1 MKYSIPIIRKT
12 KLSKIFTLQ
21 ARENP
26 EKPGRSIVDVWNISK
41 PLLKNFKNN
50 YSYIIILRDK
60 GNIAGNHYHEKKQ
73 ELIYPIRGSFT
84 VVLENIE
91 SKERE
96 EISLKA
102 SKHQAAYCPIGI
114 AHTIRAET
122 KNATFLVITTSTE
135 TEGDAIYYKIL

>member
-1 MKYSIPIIRKT
+1 MKLSSFNVGKT
-12 KLSKIFTLQ
+12 KLAKIFTLQ
-21 ARENP
+21 ARENS

-41 PLLKNFKNN
+41 PLLKNFENN
-50 YSYIIILRDK
+50 YSYIITLRDK
-60 GNIAGNHYHEKKQ
+60 GNIAGNHYHERKQ
-73 ELIYPIRGSFT
+73 ELIYPIIGNFT
-84 VVLENIE
+84 VLLENIE

-102 SKHQAAYCPIGI
+102 SKHQVVYCPIGI
-114 AHTIRAET
+114 AHAIRAET